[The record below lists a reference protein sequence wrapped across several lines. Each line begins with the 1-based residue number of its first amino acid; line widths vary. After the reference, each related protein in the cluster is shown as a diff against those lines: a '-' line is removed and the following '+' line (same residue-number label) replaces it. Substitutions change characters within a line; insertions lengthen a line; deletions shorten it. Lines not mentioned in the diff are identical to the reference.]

1 MTEPNVYDQE
11 DAIMELYEII
21 RILEARVV
29 ELETA
34 ARRLS
39 ARGREGSARPLP
51 EDAWY
56 WEHG

>member
-1 MTEPNVYDQE
+1 MSEPNVYDHE

-21 RILEARVV
+21 RILEARVA

-39 ARGREGSARPLP
+39 ARGREGSARPLLS
-51 EDAWY
+51 DNWY
-56 WEHG
+56 WEYG